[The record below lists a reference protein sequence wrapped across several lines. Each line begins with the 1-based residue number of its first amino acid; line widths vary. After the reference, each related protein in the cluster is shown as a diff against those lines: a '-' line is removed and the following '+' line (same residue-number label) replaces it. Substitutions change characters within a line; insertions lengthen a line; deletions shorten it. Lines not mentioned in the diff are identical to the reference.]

1 MNITNLKPRR
11 LRNTKVLRDLVAEVN
26 LTLNDLVCPLFV
38 TNGNTEEIHA
48 MPNIFR
54 HNVREVVKHVE
65 KLVEEGIKSY
75 LIFGI
80 PKLKDHQGSEAWAS
94 DGAVQNVIRLLK
106 DNFTDIMLFSDVCL
120 CQYTTH
126 GHCGKILDDG
136 TVDNDSTLPILSK
149 IACSHAKAGVDYV
162 APSDMMDGRIGTI
175 RNELD
180 ESGYSRVGIM
190 SYSVKY
196 QSSFYGPFRE
206 AANSAPQFGD
216 RSTYQMD
223 YRNRSEALREIQL
236 DISQGADIVMVKP
249 ALAYLDIIRDV
260 ANNFNIPIAAYNVSG
275 EYSMVKAAAKN
286 GWINEKAVTIELLTS
301 IKRSG
306 ANIIITYFSE
316 DIHSLL

>member
-1 MNITNLKPRR
+1 MNIDNLRPRR

-26 LTLNDLVCPLFV
+26 LTPNDLVCPLFV
-38 TNGNTEEIHA
+38 TNSNTEEIHA

-54 HNVREVVKHVE
+54 HNIREIVKHVE
-65 KLVEEGIKSY
+65 KLVEEGIKNY

-94 DGAVQNVIRLLK
+94 DGIVQNAIRLLK

-126 GHCGKILDDG
+126 GHCGTILDDG
-136 TVDNDSTLPILSK
+136 TVDNNSTLPILSR

-162 APSDMMDGRIGTI
+162 APSDMMDGRIGAI

-206 AANSAPQFGD
+206 VANSAPQFGD
-216 RSTYQMD
+216 RSSYQMD

-275 EYSMVKAAAKN
+275 EYSMVKAAAEN

-316 DIHSLL
+316 DIHSLF

>member
-1 MNITNLKPRR
+1 MNIANLKPRR

-26 LTLNDLVCPLFV
+26 FTPNDLVCPLFV
-38 TNGNTEEIHA
+38 TNSNTEEIHA

-54 HNVREVVKHVE
+54 HNIRDIVKHVE

-94 DGAVQNVIRLLK
+94 DGAVQNAIRLLK

-126 GHCGKILDDG
+126 GHCGTILDDG
-136 TVDNDSTLPILSK
+136 TVDNNSTLPILSR
-149 IACSHAKAGVDYV
+149 IACSHAKAGIDYV
-162 APSDMMDGRIGTI
+162 APSDMMDGRIGAI

-206 AANSAPQFGD
+206 VANSAPQFGD

-286 GWINEKAVTIELLTS
+286 GWINEKAVTIELLTA

-316 DIHSLL
+316 DIHSLF